1 MIVSSFAVWNAQLTP
16 TKQTLEYSKY
26 NWINVPT
33 TTTLVFDTRF
43 LHATASEIPEMFQ
56 ITHRQNHAVKTQTV
70 EGLPVP
76 VTRSQGSR
84 ARPIKYCSQP
94 FHLFPPSLC
103 CGLLPHTPGHYT
115 FLNKGFSCI
124 DKGWN
129 PPNQLYCICFNIHSI
144 IFAHISV

>member
-16 TKQTLEYSKY
+16 TKQTLQYSKY

-33 TTTLVFDTRF
+33 TTTLVFYTRF
-43 LHATASEIPEMFQ
+43 LHATVSEIPEMFQ

-115 FLNKGFSCI
+115 CPGVVSSI